1 MTLQYPSGDAPVTG
15 KAVELAPGVLWLRM
29 PMPFA
34 LDHINLWAI
43 RDGDAWAIADS
54 GLHTVETTAAWLQLL
69 GPDGPLAGA
78 SISRV
83 LATHMHPDHVG
94 MSGWLTRRFEC
105 EFHISRLEYL
115 NCRMLVADTG
125 REAPV
130 DGTRFYRRAGWTE
143 PQVEAYR
150 ARFGSYG
157 RMIHPLPDSFTRLEE
172 GTVVRIG
179 THEWHVVIGRGH
191 SPEHACLYCPALR
204 LLISGDQIL
213 PRITSNV
220 SVHATE
226 PAAEPLSDW
235 LESLVHIR
243 ERVPDDVLVLP
254 AHNEPFRGLHE
265 RLDQLE
271 NSVTQAL
278 GRLRAKLGEPRRVV
292 DVFDALF
299 RRPVGEDPQLLG
311 MATGEALAHINFLL
325 KRGEVV
331 QRMENGVAWYRMS
344 SEGSV

>member
-1 MTLQYPSGDAPVTG
+1 M
-15 KAVELAPGVLWLRM
+15 
-29 PMPFA
+29 
-34 LDHINLWAI
+34 
-43 RDGDAWAIADS
+43 
-54 GLHTVETTAAWLQLL
+54 
-69 GPDGPLAGA
+69 
-78 SISRV
+78 
-83 LATHMHPDHVG
+83 
-94 MSGWLTRRFEC
+94 
-105 EFHISRLEYL
+105 
-115 NCRMLVADTG
+115 
-125 REAPV
+125 
-130 DGTRFYRRAGWTE
+130 
-143 PQVEAYR
+143 EAYR